1 MAGRKGPLVGQRH
14 QVGGRGIVNAV
25 GIWRPRKKQI
35 SVWPTLIF
43 VAIAIAIVSDNG
55 SRKPENSKCQGSRL
69 KEMWGNESEMNGREK
84 GGMGSRSEKEM
95 EANRDEREERDL
107 PGRVNADG

>member
-1 MAGRKGPLVGQRH
+1 M
-14 QVGGRGIVNAV
+14 GGRGIVNAAV
-25 GIWRPRKKQI
+25 IWRPWRKQI

-55 SRKPENSKCQGSRL
+55 SCKPENSKCQVGRL